1 MYPITVS
8 SQNFTRRQQRFLK
21 SQGFEWDGLN
31 FVGYIQSERAV
42 KKIKYYCQNHKLK
55 FKINNSLGTRSSDY
69 RRIFFIYNKPAIR
82 NKYICAYC
90 GRLLSKDKVTVDHLY
105 PIGKAAK
112 SVKYQKKLNRRGVKN
127 INEPKNL
134 VPACKRCNM
143 HKSAKTGLWII
154 RGKIGR
160 YKYIW
165 YIRWVLRLVL
175 FIFIIYWAYKQPVV
189 REYVEK
195 LWQSILSSLGG

>member
-1 MYPITVS
+1 MYPVTVS

-21 SQGFEWDGLN
+21 KQGFEWDGLN
-31 FVGYIQSERAV
+31 FVGYIPSERTV
-42 KKIKYYCQNHKLK
+42 KKIKYYCQNHRLK
-55 FKINNSLGTRSSDY
+55 FKINNSLGTRSGDY

-82 NKYICAYC
+82 DKYICAYC

-105 PIGKAAK
+105 PIGKASK
-112 SVKYQKKLNRRGVKN
+112 SIKYQKKLNRRGMKN

-143 HKSAKTGLWII
+143 RKSAKTGLWII

-160 YKYIW
+160 YKYVW
-165 YIRWVLRLVL
+165 YIRWSLRLAL

-195 LWQSILSSLGG
+195 LWQFIVSSLGG